1 MSELRDKILINIHKG
16 MENNMLSNDDLVQF
30 IELSG
35 SYLNLMTIPDYAY
48 KNNISYNGGTITN
61 LDGSTAILCKRPTK
75 DIADETY
82 RVHTELVA
90 LLKDARDLLLM
101 CTLLDNSGQCHK
113 MVNKIDAQLIGNG

>member
-1 MSELRDKILINIHKG
+1 
-16 MENNMLSNDDLVQF
+16 
-30 IELSG
+30 
-35 SYLNLMTIPDYAY
+35 MTIPDYAY